1 MSRTGHVCAPDCS
14 CAVAIARA
22 RGRDSIPRTFTL
34 DSATDQSLESWAERT
49 GMNKSATVRAAL
61 RRLFDG
67 MNGAAH
73 EPQKEG

>member
-14 CAVAIARA
+14 CAVALARA

-34 DSATDQSLESWAERT
+34 DAATDAGLDAWSERT

-61 RRLFDG
+61 RRLFRS

-73 EPQKEG
+73 EPQD